1 MKYIGVRICL
11 LSAIVLLSACSTI
24 KSWFPDKERDY
35 QFRSEIA
42 PLVIPEDLKAKSSP
56 TLPVAR
62 SPQQIAHDAV
72 MAASN
77 DNKNVQNANSSPQ
90 SDSAKSQAISATHAD
105 TNTSKTSSSIA
116 SSLVID
122 QGREQ
127 AWRMVG
133 KALTQQRFEIVERN
147 LEQGHFYIRF
157 NPSDNNSIYTSIW
170 DEFKFLFVDELNNEQ
185 EYRLKLTEISALS
198 TEVTVQDGQGKVLS
212 NAIANQILKLITDGI
227 NGNNATDAAQE
238 NKPITTQ

>member
-1 MKYIGVRICL
+1 MKYIGLRLCL
-11 LSAIVLLSACSTI
+11 LSVLVLLSACSTI

-42 PLVIPEDLKAKSSP
+42 PLVIPEDLKAKTSP

-62 SPQQIAHDAV
+62 SPQQIANDAV
-72 MAASN
+72 KLASN
-77 DNKNVQNANSSPQ
+77 ENKKLQNADSSPQ
-90 SDSAKSQAISATHAD
+90 SDNAKSQAIPVDHAD
-105 TNTSKTSSSIA
+105 SNTANKSAGTA
-116 SSLVID
+116 SSLLID
-122 QGREQ
+122 QGSEQ

-133 KALTQQRFEIVERN
+133 KALTQQKFEIVERN

-157 NPSDNNSIYTSIW
+157 NPSNSNSIYTSIW
-170 DEFKFLFVDELNNEQ
+170 DEFKFLFVDELNDEQ
-185 EYRLKLTEISALS
+185 EYRLKLSEISPLS